1 MSVKIQL
8 ESFDLNQI
16 LFEMKKDNAAIG
28 AAVSFLGFVRE
39 LSQLNHS
46 EQLISLHLEHYPGMT
61 EKSLLEIEN
70 KAREKWH
77 LEEVFIVHRV
87 GELKLHDPI
96 VGVIVLSAH
105 RKDAFDACAFIM
117 DYLKT
122 EAPFWKKETTK
133 ENSKWVEA
141 KESDNHMRLRWNN

>member
-1 MSVKIQL
+1 MSVKVQS
-8 ESFDLNQI
+8 ESFDLTQI
-16 LFEMKKDNAAIG
+16 LLEMKKNNAAIG
-28 AAVSFLGFVRE
+28 AAVSFIGFVRE
-39 LSQLNHS
+39 VAKVYQS
-46 EQLISLHLEHYPGMT
+46 EQLTSLYLEHYPDMT

-70 KAREKWH
+70 KARGKWH
-77 LEEVFIVHRV
+77 LEDVFIVHRV

-122 EAPFWKKETTK
+122 EAPFWKKEITK
-133 ENSKWVEA
+133 ENARWVEA
-141 KESDNHMRLRWNN
+141 QESDDEMRLRWNI